1 MSKGNVRAEVNLGD
15 HIKAE
20 IKTDQSKTSQFKA
33 EPMQTKDEQLNKE
46 RFNTEHLNSERL
58 NNEDQKQAFA
68 NELPIEDPADSFSN
82 NTVSIS
88 PEAVAAA
95 GESEVQKLRSER
107 DDLFDRLARLQAEFD
122 NYRKRA
128 AKERDEFRDF
138 AVSDAIRVLLPVMDS
153 FNLALK
159 NASAKPEDLRKGVD
173 LIYKQLQDVLQK
185 LNVERIPAQGEPFD
199 PRVHEAIEMVE
210 TDAAPDHH
218 VLEELQPGYRIKG
231 RLLRP
236 AMVRVAKKVG

>member
-1 MSKGNVRAEVNLGD
+1 MKIPIRRPGTHKTNAQTEAGPGSPLQAEP
-15 HIKAE
+15 
-20 IKTDQSKTSQFKA
+20 FKA
-33 EPMQTKDEQLNKE
+33 EQMQTKDEQLKDE
-46 RFNTEHLNSERL
+46 PLNTE
-58 NNEDQKQAFA
+58 DPKQSFT
-68 NELPIEDPADSFSN
+68 NELPIEDPTDGFGG

-138 AVSDAIRVLLPVMDS
+138 AVSDAVRVLLPVMDS

>member
-1 MSKGNVRAEVNLGD
+1 MSKTNGQADVSLDDSIRVGPAKVEP
-15 HIKAE
+15 IKVEAA
-20 IKTDQSKTSQFKA
+20 KTEASKT
-33 EPMQTKDEQLNKE
+33 EPMHTKDEQLKNAQLK
-46 RFNTEHLNSERL
+46 
-58 NNEDQKQAFA
+58 NEDQKQVLE
-68 NELPIEDPADSFSN
+68 NELPIEDPIDGFTEKNAFGN
-82 NTVSIS
+82 
-88 PEAVAAA
+88 PQGAAA
-95 GESEVQKLRSER
+95 ASAESELQKLRSER

-128 AKERDEFRDF
+128 AKERDDFRDF
-138 AVSDAIRVLLPVMDS
+138 AVSDAVRVLLPVMDS

-159 NASAKPEDLRKGVD
+159 NASARPEDLRKGVD

-185 LNVERIPAQGEPFD
+185 LNVERIPAQGELFD

-210 TDAAPDHH
+210 SDAAPDQH